1 MWYSFFVPE
10 SLTQRQQALL
20 GYILDSIRGSGRPP
34 TVREICRAFG
44 YRSTGTARD
53 HLHALETKGHLKRL
67 RGKSRGLVPR
77 NWPKILRAEFPPM
90 PILGRVP
97 AGGPLLAEENIEGTL
112 DLSEEFAGQKV
123 FALKVHGDSM
133 IEAGICEGDLVVV
146 RAQDHAEAGEIIVA
160 LVDGESTVKRLARR
174 NGKLWLQPANRRYE
188 PIAVEGD
195 TKVLGKVIGVIRS
208 YERKF

>member
-1 MWYSFFVPE
+1 VQEP
-10 SLTQRQQALL
+10 LTPPQQKLL
-20 GYILDSIRGSGRPP
+20 AYIVDSIRGAGRPP
-34 TVREICRAFG
+34 TVREICHAFG

-53 HLHALETKGHLKRL
+53 HLHALETKGHLKKL
-67 RGKSRGLVPR
+67 PGKSRGLVPH
-77 NWPKILRAEFPPM
+77 NWPGILRAAFPPM

-112 DLSEEFAGQKV
+112 DLSEEFAGQKT
-123 FALKVHGDSM
+123 FALKVQGDSM
-133 IEAGICEGDLVVV
+133 IEAGICEDDLVVV
-146 RAQDHAEAGEIIVA
+146 RAQNHAEPGEIVVA
-160 LVDGESTVKRLARR
+160 LVDGESTVKQLANRK
-174 NGKLWLQPANRRYE
+174 GKLWLQPANPRYE

>member
-1 MWYSFFVPE
+1 MTVFVQEP
-10 SLTQRQQALL
+10 LTPRQQKLL
-20 GYILDSIRGSGRPP
+20 AYILDSIRGGGRPP
-34 TVREICRAFG
+34 TVREICHAFG

-53 HLHALETKGHLKRL
+53 HLRALEAKGHLKKL
-67 RGKSRGLVPR
+67 PGKSRGLVPR
-77 NWPKILRAEFPPM
+77 NWPAILQEKFPPM

-112 DLSEEFAGQKV
+112 DLTEEFAGEKV

-133 IEAGICEGDLVVV
+133 IDAGICEDDLVVV
-146 RAQDHAEAGEIIVA
+146 RAQNHAEPGDIVVA

-174 NGKLWLQPANRRYE
+174 NGKLWLQPANNRYQ
-188 PIAVEGD
+188 PIPVEGD

>member
-1 MWYSFFVPE
+1 MQE
-10 SLTQRQQALL
+10 SLTPPQQKLL
-20 GYILDSIRGSGRPP
+20 TYILDSIRGSGRPP
-34 TVREICRAFG
+34 TVREICHAFG

-53 HLHALETKGHLKRL
+53 HLHALETKGHLTKL
-67 RGKSRGLVPR
+67 PGKSRGLVPY

-112 DLSEEFAGQKV
+112 DLTEEFAGQKV

-146 RAQDHAEAGEIIVA
+146 RAQDHAEAGEIVVA

-174 NGKLWLQPANRRYE
+174 NGKFWLQPANRRYE
-188 PIAVEGD
+188 PIAVAGD
-195 TKVLGKVIGVIRS
+195 TKVRGKVIGVIRS

>member
-1 MWYSFFVPE
+1 MQQP
-10 SLTQRQQALL
+10 LTPRQQKLL
-20 GYILDSIRGSGRPP
+20 TYILDSIRGTGRPP
-34 TVREICRAFG
+34 TVREICRSFG

-53 HLHALETKGHLKRL
+53 HLRALETKGHLKKL
-67 RGKSRGLVPR
+67 PGKSRGLVPH

-97 AGGPLLAEENIEGTL
+97 AGSPLLAEENIEGTL
-112 DLSEEFAGQKV
+112 DLTEEFAGQKV

-133 IEAGICEGDLVVV
+133 IDAGICEGDLVVV
-146 RAQDHAEAGEIIVA
+146 RAQDHAEDGQIVVA

-174 NGKLWLQPANRRYE
+174 NGKLHLEPANRRYE
-188 PIAVEGD
+188 PIPVAGD
-195 TKVLGKVIGVIRS
+195 TKILGKVIGVIRS

>member
-1 MWYSFFVPE
+1 MQEP
-10 SLTQRQQALL
+10 LTPPQQKLL
-20 GYILDSIRGSGRPP
+20 TYILDSIRGAGRPP
-34 TVREICRAFG
+34 TVREICHAFG

-53 HLHALETKGHLKRL
+53 HLHALEAKGHLKIL
-67 RGKSRGLVPR
+67 PGKSRGLVPC
-77 NWPKILRAEFPPM
+77 NWPNILRAEFPPM

-133 IEAGICEGDLVVV
+133 IDAGICEDDLVVV
-146 RAQDHAEAGEIIVA
+146 RAQNHAEPGEIVVA

-174 NGKLWLQPANRRYE
+174 NGKLWLQPANHRYE
-188 PIAVEGD
+188 PIPVEGD

>member
-1 MWYSFFVPE
+1 VQQP
-10 SLTQRQQALL
+10 LTPRQQKLL
-20 GYILDSIRGSGRPP
+20 TYILDCIRGTGRPP
-34 TVREICRAFG
+34 TVREICRSFG

-53 HLHALETKGHLKRL
+53 HLRALETKGHLKKL
-67 RGKSRGLVPR
+67 PGKSRGLVPH

-97 AGGPLLAEENIEGTL
+97 AGSPLLAEENIEGTL
-112 DLSEEFAGQKV
+112 DLTEEFAGQKV

-133 IEAGICEGDLVVV
+133 IDAGICEGDLVVV
-146 RAQDHAEAGEIIVA
+146 RAQNHAEAGEIVVA

-174 NGKLWLQPANRRYE
+174 NGKLWLEPANRRYE
-188 PIAVEGD
+188 PIPVAGD
-195 TKVLGKVIGVIRS
+195 TKILGRVIGVIRS

>member
-1 MWYSFFVPE
+1 MTVFVQEP
-10 SLTQRQQALL
+10 LTPRQQKLL
-20 GYILDSIRGSGRPP
+20 AYILDSIRGGGRPP
-34 TVREICRAFG
+34 TVREICHAFG

-53 HLHALETKGHLKRL
+53 HLRALEAKGHLKKL
-67 RGKSRGLVPR
+67 PGKSRGLVPR
-77 NWPKILRAEFPPM
+77 NWPAILQEKFPPM

-112 DLSEEFAGQKV
+112 DLTEEFAGEKV

-133 IEAGICEGDLVVV
+133 IDAGICEDDLVVV
-146 RAQDHAEAGEIIVA
+146 RAQNHAEPGDIVVA

-174 NGKLWLQPANRRYE
+174 AGKLWLQPANNRYQ
-188 PIAVEGD
+188 PIPVEGD

>member
-1 MWYSFFVPE
+1 VPVQE
-10 SLTQRQQALL
+10 DLTSRQQKVLSC
-20 GYILDSIRGSGRPP
+20 ILDSIRANGRPP
-34 TVREICRAFG
+34 TVREICRVFG
-44 YRSTGTARD
+44 YRSTGTVRD
-53 HLHALETKGHLKRL
+53 HLRALEAKGHLKKL
-67 RGKSRGLVPR
+67 PGKSRGLVPR
-77 NWPKILRAEFPPM
+77 NWPAILQERFPPM

-112 DLSEEFAGQKV
+112 DLTEEFAGQKV

-133 IEAGICEGDLVVV
+133 IDAGIHEDDLVVV
-146 RAQDHAEAGEIIVA
+146 RAQNHAEPDDIVVA

-174 NGKLWLQPANRRYE
+174 AGKLWLQPANARYQ
-188 PIAVEGD
+188 PIPVEGD

>member
-1 MWYSFFVPE
+1 VQDP
-10 SLTQRQQALL
+10 LTPRQQKLL
-20 GYILDSIRGSGRPP
+20 TYILDSIRGTGRPP
-34 TVREICRAFG
+34 TVREICHAFG

-53 HLHALETKGHLKRL
+53 HLRALETKGHLKKL
-67 RGKSRGLVPR
+67 PGKSRGLVPR
-77 NWPKILRAEFPPM
+77 NWPNILRAEFPPM

-133 IEAGICEGDLVVV
+133 IDAGICEDDLVVV
-146 RAQDHAEAGEIIVA
+146 RAQNHAEPGEIVVA
-160 LVDGESTVKRLARR
+160 LVDGESTVKQFARR
-174 NGKLWLQPANRRYE
+174 NGKLWLQPANPRYQ
-188 PIAVEGD
+188 PIPVEGD